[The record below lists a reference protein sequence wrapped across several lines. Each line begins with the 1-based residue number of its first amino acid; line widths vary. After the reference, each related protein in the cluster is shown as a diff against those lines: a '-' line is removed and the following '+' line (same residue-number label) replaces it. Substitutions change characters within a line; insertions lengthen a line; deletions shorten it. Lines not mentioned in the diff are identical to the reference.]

1 MSEFYLSQVQLDTLK
16 EISSI
21 SAGNTATS
29 LANLFGVRVE
39 ITTPEILVEAIE
51 NVPEVL
57 GGRDTVAHVLYFSI
71 SGQISGVIILIF
83 SEKEAL
89 KMVNTLTKKHNTEFD
104 HWGEMEISSLK
115 EFGNIVVGTYL
126 RFLQQNLDITSTVS
140 VPGYTQD
147 MLGAVLDGVLARFS
161 LKTDFVIILGNNYLL
176 DNEISNLQF
185 VFLLEPTELKTILKA
200 IG

>member
-1 MSEFYLSQVQLDTLK
+1 MHEI
-16 EISSI
+16 EISQLQFDALREIISI

-29 LANLFGVRVE
+29 LANFFGKQVE
-39 ITTPEILVEAIE
+39 ITTTEILIEAIE

-57 GGRDTVAHVLYFSI
+57 GGRDKVEHVLYFSV
-71 SGQISGVIILIF
+71 SGQISGGIILIF

-89 KMVNTLTKKHNTEFD
+89 RMVNTLTDEHHTEFD
-104 HWGEMEISSLK
+104 NWGEIEISALK

-126 RFLQQNLDITSTVS
+126 RFLQQNLKITTSIS

-147 MLGAVLDGVLARFS
+147 MLGAVLDGILARFS
-161 LKTDFVIILGNNYLL
+161 LKTDCVIILGNNYTM
-176 DNEISNLQF
+176 DNEISNIQF
-185 VFLLEPTELKTILKA
+185 VLLLEPKELKRILKA

>member
-104 HWGEMEISSLK
+104 NWGEMEISSLK